1 MSTCRRAAPGAA
13 WRGRRTNRLASWL
26 AIAVV
31 AAVLAACSYPERNDE
46 LDDLDPREGYRWRA
60 LAGGE
65 LDDTL
70 LIVTASGGG
79 TRATALAL
87 STLRGLERL
96 KLASGASLAEEIDVI
111 SSVSGGSVAAGYFAL
126 SGTAGFDA
134 LEQNFIRRD
143 GISALLWKG
152 LNPVGLFELATPSRE
167 RSDLLIDYLDE
178 TLFNQATFENLRLAG
193 KRPFLILNA
202 TDMVE
207 GTAFAFTQNRFDLIC
222 SDLGRFKLSVGVAAS
237 AAVPGP
243 MSPVT
248 LINYS
253 PCEAQ
258 QAVSWPKTWVT
269 NAANSN
275 WYDNPTRVRRGRVA
289 EGYSLGGKVPPPEGK
304 SFIHLLDGGLADN
317 LGVAEPFRL
326 LSTNEISPNFFNR
339 ISKGQIRRVI
349 FILVNAR
356 TAKASEL
363 NGEIATPGL
372 TAMLGAT
379 INAPIENVTSGNV
392 ERLETLLRERFNAA
406 AAEMPPSLAENFKN
420 LETFFVPIDFDGIED
435 VGCRRAFQ
443 SIATSWTLPEKEIDA
458 LMVAGQALLKS
469 APKLG
474 KVVDALGV
482 EGMESLPELEDACAV
497 MEEARR
503 KADG

>member
-1 MSTCRRAAPGAA
+1 MSTGRGTAPGAA
-13 WRGRRTNRLASWL
+13 WRGRWTNRLASWL

-46 LDDLDPREGYRWRA
+46 LDDLDPREGYRWRT

-178 TLFNQATFENLRLAG
+178 TLFNQATFESLRLVG

-207 GTAFAFTQNRFDLIC
+207 GTPFSFTQNRFDLIC
-222 SDLGRFKLSVGVAAS
+222 SDLGQFKLSVGVA
-237 AAVPGP
+237 G
-243 MSPVT
+243 
-248 LINYS
+248 
-253 PCEAQ
+253 
-258 QAVSWPKTWVT
+258 
-269 NAANSN
+269 
-275 WYDNPTRVRRGRVA
+275 
-289 EGYSLGGKVPPPEGK
+289 
-304 SFIHLLDGGLADN
+304 
-317 LGVAEPFRL
+317 
-326 LSTNEISPNFFNR
+326 
-339 ISKGQIRRVI
+339 
-349 FILVNAR
+349 
-356 TAKASEL
+356 
-363 NGEIATPGL
+363 
-372 TAMLGAT
+372 
-379 INAPIENVTSGNV
+379 
-392 ERLETLLRERFNAA
+392 AA
-406 AAEMPPSLAENFKN
+406 ARPRPLSPGSRGNN
-420 LETFFVPIDFDGIED
+420 
-435 VGCRRAFQ
+435 
-443 SIATSWTLPEKEIDA
+443 
-458 LMVAGQALLKS
+458 
-469 APKLG
+469 
-474 KVVDALGV
+474 
-482 EGMESLPELEDACAV
+482 
-497 MEEARR
+497 
-503 KADG
+503 